1 VRAAYDGITVTDPLP
16 SPSHCATLVV
26 DEAITKIDALD
37 AISRT
42 LDAPVQ
48 RPGTSRPYIAVEAST
63 WVEIEI
69 PKFGEAPPL
78 ALDVYSATGVAEA
91 QAAALDLMARL
102 TAATSWRISPMFGR

>member
-1 VRAAYDGITVTDPLP
+1 MTDPLP
-16 SPSHCATLVV
+16 SPAHCATLVV
-26 DEAITKIDALD
+26 DEAITKLEALE

-42 LDAPVQ
+42 LGAPVQ
-48 RPGTSRPYIAVEAST
+48 RPGTTRPFIAVGAST

-91 QAAALDLMARL
+91 QAAALDIMDRL
-102 TAATSWRISPMFGR
+102 RAATPWRISPMFAR